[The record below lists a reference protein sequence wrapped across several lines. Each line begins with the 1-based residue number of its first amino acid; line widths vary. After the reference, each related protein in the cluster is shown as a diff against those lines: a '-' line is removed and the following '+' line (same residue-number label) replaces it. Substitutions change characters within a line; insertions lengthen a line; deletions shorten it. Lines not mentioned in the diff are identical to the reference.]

1 MVRAVRKQFSPE
13 YQQHELNEFATDV
26 DANQKQ
32 VAAALRPLQPGKVL
46 TDDVVA
52 LQFGVLNRLSPRA
65 AMTAQL
71 PRVAAGELLVAVMSS
86 AGAVTFVPTGGAQV
100 NTAASFAPGAAIGLV
115 RFQCDGSG
123 WWV

>member
-1 MVRAVRKQFSPE
+1 MRKNFSAE

-46 TDDVVA
+46 TADVVA

-71 PRVAAGELLVAVMSS
+71 PRPAAGELRVAVMSS
-86 AGAVTFVPTGGAQV
+86 AGAVTFVPTGTALV
-100 NTAASFAPGAAIGLV
+100 NAAGSYAPGAAIGVV
-115 RFQCDGSG
+115 RFECDGSG